1 MTCFPRTTSLPAGA
15 RGVEGGDVGER
26 GRGGKKKTQL
36 CRKTNQKTQK
46 MRRELP
52 EPKQQNQEDIHITA
66 PRSERLLALIEYVS
80 I

>member
-1 MTCFPRTTSLPAGA
+1 MLSAHHFAPCWGPRRGGRAG
-15 RGVEGGDVGER
+15 RGEGER
-26 GRGGKKKTQL
+26 KKKKTQL

>member
-1 MTCFPRTTSLPAGA
+1 MLSAHHFAPCWGPPRG
-15 RGVEGGDVGER
+15 
-26 GRGGKKKTQL
+26 GRGEGDRVGGLKKRLNSAERPIKQL
-36 CRKTNQKTQK
+36 KRCVG
-46 MRRELP
+46 ELP